1 VSARAANGFP
11 APVVFSASG
20 AALAFYILRSS
31 VPALR
36 PPAFFVSIPALGAV
50 VAGAAVLTALGP
62 SVLPES
68 VPALRRVRRW
78 AFALLCFAFGAVL
91 GAAAAD
97 RSLSGAS
104 WGMDGSA
111 VSGLRGV
118 IASDPRETASGRILC
133 EVELRAAYASG
144 GLRTS
149 ARGRVAVFLPRPRSG
164 SAGLPYGRGET
175 YRFSGRAA
183 AGTRGPLFFAD
194 SAELEAPAPARERAR
209 TAVRRATLERLWTRP
224 WGGLAGA
231 LLLGS
236 KDGLEDGEDEGYVEA
251 GCAHVL
257 ALSGMH
263 LALFALLTTALLKRP
278 LGLRASAALSLLL
291 MALYVYLAGA
301 QPSLVRAL
309 LMYAAG
315 AAALFLNAPRP
326 ASALLSAAFLI
337 QLAADPRAA
346 LTLSFQ
352 LSYLAL
358 AGLILVGD
366 AVDDLCRPFVPAPL
380 RGPLAA
386 SVGAFVATAGLS
398 AAAFG
403 TLRPVGMLA
412 SLVLAPAATAIM
424 AGAGA
429 WLVLQGA
436 APPAAALVDRFMEAL
451 HAANRAVVDAAA
463 RAAALP
469 APSAVGVAF
478 ASLAVAFLLV
488 YGRSVRERMGNRVE
502 PID

>member
-1 VSARAANGFP
+1 VSARGANGLP

-20 AALAFYILRSS
+20 AALAFYALRSS
-31 VPALR
+31 SAALR
-36 PPAFFVSIPALGAV
+36 PQAAFVSLLVLCAAAGG
-50 VAGAAVLTALGP
+50 GAALAALGP
-62 SVLPES
+62 TVLPGAGAS
-68 VPALRRVRRW
+68 LRRARRW
-78 AFALLCFAFGAVL
+78 AFSVLCFAFGIVL
-91 GAAAAD
+91 GAAASD
-97 RSLSGAS
+97 GSLSGVS

-111 VSGLRGV
+111 VSGISGV
-118 IASDPRETASGRILC
+118 ISSDPRETSSGRVLC
-133 EVELRAAYASG
+133 EVDLRAAYASG
-144 GLRTS
+144 GLRSS
-149 ARGRVAVFLPRPRSG
+149 ARGRVAVFLPRLRSG
-164 SAGLPYGRGET
+164 SAGRRYGRGEA
-175 YRFSGRAA
+175 YRFSGRVA

-194 SAELEAPAPARERAR
+194 SAEFEAPAPARERAR
-209 TAVRRATLERLWTRP
+209 TAVRRTTLERLWTRS

-263 LALFALLTTALLKRP
+263 LALFALLATALLKPP

-326 ASALLSAAFLI
+326 ASALLSAAFLF
-337 QLAADPRAA
+337 QLAVDPRSA

-366 AVDDLCRPFVPAPL
+366 AVDDLCRPYVPAPL

-403 TLRPVGMLA
+403 SLRPVGILA

-429 WLVLQGA
+429 WLVLQGI
-436 APPAAALVDRFMEAL
+436 APSAAALVDRLMAAL

-463 RAAALP
+463 RAEAFRT
-469 APSAVGVAF
+469 PSAAGVAL
-478 ASLAVAFLLV
+478 ASLAVALLLV